1 MGEIN
6 NSMFDH
12 FLITRFNLKNN
23 DWNVDKN
30 DNVICDKDWLNFR
43 FDIFEKTCFNS
54 IKNQNNLNFKWLV
67 YYDIETP
74 NNFKKHIESLNNDFP
89 QFIPIYKESNQIFLN
104 DLSKDI
110 KRFSNN
116 KEYIITT
123 RIDNDDAFH
132 YQAIEKIQEQFN
144 YQDSTIIN
152 LPWIVCFDLINKRMS
167 KHFYVSNPFIS
178 LIDKNN
184 NGSFQTVFVKQHN
197 DWRKSHEIVNINDN
211 KAYCFQLIHE
221 RNIYNEMVGELFY
234 DKEIKKQFNLL
245 IDIKTGVLYPFY
257 VAVSKLK
264 IVGKKTIKFIHR
276 VLRKILKFK

>member
-1 MGEIN
+1 MEQIG
-6 NSMFDH
+6 SSHFDH
-12 FLITRFNLKNN
+12 FIITRFNLKNN

-30 DNVICDKDWLNFR
+30 NNVICDDDWLNFR

-54 IKNQNNLNFKWLV
+54 IKNQSNLNFKWLV
-67 YYDIETP
+67 YFDIETP
-74 NNFKKHIESLNNDFP
+74 NNYKKRIESLNNDFP
-89 QFIPIYKESNQIFLN
+89 QFKPIYKESNQVFLN

-110 KRFSNN
+110 KGFTN

-132 YQAIEKIQEQFN
+132 YKAIEKIQEQFN
-144 YQDSTIIN
+144 YQDSIIIN
-152 LPWIVCFDLINKRMS
+152 LPWIVCFDLLNKKMS

-178 LIDKNN
+178 LIERKSKDT
-184 NGSFQTVFVKQHN
+184 FETVFSKQHN
-197 DWRKSHEIVNINDN
+197 DWRKSNKIVNIDDN
-211 KAYCFQLIHE
+211 KAYCFQLIHD
-221 RNIYNEMVGELFY
+221 RNIYNQMLGELFY

-245 IDIKTGVLYPFY
+245 IGIKTGVLYPFY

-264 IVGKKTIKFIHR
+264 IVGKKTIKFTHR